1 MHSVQLIDVERIQ
14 QLCVEKGKD
23 AHFRIRVHEFLVVV
37 GSHVRTW
44 IAHLEFNL
52 KYCLIVDKEGH
63 IEKKSN
69 DVDELSS
76 QSSLSE
82 FTDTPAYSPFEESIE
97 ERDDNSLVVE
107 VDCEVST
114 TGEGS
119 LETLYK
125 PLPYGQAYFNR
136 KPRTM
141 AHMKNTARKT
151 GKPVKGK
158 PARFP
163 KGENATPKPSMF
175 GGGKGRGKG
184 KGPKK
189 LITKTLKVGCTRRK
203 NSGAKCRVMK
213 KVTMAQEGRRHR
225 YRPGTKALM
234 EKAYYQKPVGLC
246 MAKAAFGRVVREI
259 CAEDLIKR
267 A

>member
-1 MHSVQLIDVERIQ
+1 M
-14 QLCVEKGKD
+14 
-23 AHFRIRVHEFLVVV
+23 
-37 GSHVRTW
+37 
-44 IAHLEFNL
+44 
-52 KYCLIVDKEGH
+52 IVDKEGH
-63 IEKKSN
+63 IEKESN

-82 FTDTPAYSPFEESIE
+82 FTDTPAYSPFEEWTE
-97 ERDDNSLVVE
+97 ERDGNSLVVE

-119 LETLYK
+119 LKTLYK

-141 AHMKNTARKT
+141 ACTKNTARKM

-163 KGENATPKPSMF
+163 KGGSVTPKPSTS
-175 GGGKGRGKG
+175 GGGKGGG

-189 LITKTLKVGCTRRK
+189 LIMKTLKVGHT
-203 NSGAKCRVMK
+203 
-213 KVTMAQEGRRHR
+213 
-225 YRPGTKALM
+225 
-234 EKAYYQKPVGLC
+234 
-246 MAKAAFGRVVREI
+246 
-259 CAEDLIKR
+259 
-267 A
+267 